1 VRHRTVASVALVA
14 LVLGPLAVACSNN
27 KASSSASGSN
37 ETQSGTAPQGGTG
50 QSTAQSGAGS
60 GLGQPG
66 SGVTSGSGLGSAGGS
81 TGSESAGASSGNA
94 ATGFASAAGSLEAGS
109 GANALEAGQPE
120 GSVGAGARFV
130 CPAGPF
136 PTPVA
141 SAAEAVCGDFAFKY
155 DWNEGPTWIASQQA
169 FFFSNFV
176 RGTSG
181 PGDIIKYTPGG
192 ACETWLTDVGCNG
205 LTAAADGTLVGVCQT
220 PRAVM
225 AYDVTTKQPKTLA
238 SMYMGQL
245 LDSPNDV
252 ASISNG
258 SIYFSN
264 PTYELGPR
272 PVGVGPAFFYIDPTG
287 ALNLI
292 IKDANGQ
299 PNGVAVSPDEK
310 RLYLEFDGSGVK
322 TYDLDAN
329 GVPSNGPKSFAG
341 TTDGMSVDCA
351 GNLYLSGGSII
362 APSGTQVGSYPGGT
376 MAAFGGA
383 DGKTII
389 VVGGGTELHTVQMNV
404 PGPPH

>member
-1 VRHRTVASVALVA
+1 MRILT
-14 LVLGPLAVACSNN
+14 PLAVPLALLALACSN
-27 KASSSASGSN
+27 KGPSPMSASSGRGSV
-37 ETQSGTAPQGGTG
+37 GGAG
-50 QSTAQSGAGS
+50 QSSGRV
-60 GLGQPG
+60 G
-66 SGVTSGSGLGSAGGS
+66 SGVSVGQAGSSGTSSSGLGSGG
-81 TGSESAGASSGNA
+81 TTASGTVVS
-94 ATGFASAAGSLEAGS
+94 ATGATSGTVVGAPVDEAGS
-109 GANALEAGQPE
+109 APSSTDSGGGAGGEAGPRE
-120 GSVGAGARFV
+120 GGPGSTARFA

-136 PTPVA
+136 PAPIA
-141 SAAEAVCGDFAFKY
+141 GPAQAVCGDFTFKY
-155 DWNEGPTWIASQQA
+155 DWNEGPTWITSEQA

-192 ACETWLTDVGCNG
+192 TCETWLADVGCNG
-205 LTAAADGTLVGVCQT
+205 LTAAYDGMLVGVCQT

-225 AYDVTTKQPKTLA
+225 AYDLATKQPTTLA

-252 ASISNG
+252 TSISNG

-272 PVGVGPAFFYIDPTG
+272 PVGVGPSFFYIDPTG

-292 IKDANGQ
+292 TKDGSGQ

-310 RLYLEFDGSGVK
+310 TLYLEFDGSGVK

-329 GVPSNGPKSFAG
+329 GVPSNGPKNFAG

-362 APSGTQVGSYPGGT
+362 GPDGTQVGSYPGGT
-376 MAAFGGA
+376 MATFGGA
-383 DGKTII
+383 DGKTVI
-389 VVGGGTELHTVQMNV
+389 VVSGTGVHTVSMNL